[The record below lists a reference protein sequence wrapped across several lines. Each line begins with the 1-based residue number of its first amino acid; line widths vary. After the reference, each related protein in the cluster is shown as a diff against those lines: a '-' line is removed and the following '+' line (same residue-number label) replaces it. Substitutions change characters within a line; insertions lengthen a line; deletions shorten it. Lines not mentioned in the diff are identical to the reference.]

1 MKLVVITPSVDVP
14 DEQTLVTKMFESGLT
29 TLHLRKPKY
38 STNQMTEYIKEIP
51 EHFHNRIVIHS
62 HHNLALKFTLKGIHL
77 SRIHL
82 SKNWKYWFVRT
93 RLKLKFS
100 KILKSR
106 SYSRLQQVYNKE
118 EQSFNYFLIGTMFN
132 NMTGEFY
139 SGFYEEGI
147 TAAIKNSGKHLVAR
161 GGTSPKTIAKSA
173 QYGFHGIAFNSYIWS
188 ADMPYE
194 NFLKVLEEFRE
205 HKIELE

>member
-1 MKLVVITPSVDVP
+1 MRLVVITPSVDVP

-38 STNQMTEYIKEIP
+38 STNQMKEYLSEIP
-51 EHFHNRIVIHS
+51 VHFHNRIVIHS

-77 SRIHL
+77 SKVHL
-82 SKNWKYWFVRT
+82 SKSWKYWYVRT
-93 RLKLKFS
+93 RLKLRFS
-100 KILKSR
+100 RTLKSR

-139 SGFYEEGI
+139 SGFYEEGVV
-147 TAAIKNSGKHLVAR
+147 AAVSNSGKKLIAR
-161 GGTSPKTIAKSA
+161 GGTSPASIAKA
-173 QYGFHGIAFNSYIWS
+173 AKYGFHGIAFNSYLWN

-194 NFLKVLEEFRE
+194 NFLKVLAAFKENN
-205 HKIELE
+205 IDLE